1 MARRQS
7 KVVVLA
13 AVAALVAAAFSV
25 VAVQAPAGA
34 LPDICSSGA
43 ANVHIARPR
52 CRGRPGTTTS
62 SWSNGV
68 PDGPNEIACIDL
80 PVTC

>member
-34 LPDICSSGA
+34 ALPDICQLG
-43 ANVHIARPR
+43 
-52 CRGRPGTTTS
+52 
-62 SWSNGV
+62 
-68 PDGPNEIACIDL
+68 
-80 PVTC
+80 